1 MVPTDIRHTFA
12 QKNFDMKNT
21 SLAAIAALFAFAFSA
36 CDRDPYLLDLQTF
49 DVRWYDVDKSG
60 TQTANDE
67 LTFFVRINST
77 APDSDEQFVR
87 EWEFTYSVNGKY
99 GGLLRGDDRVRTN
112 SLTFDAEIAIA
123 NLKLPN
129 GQAPLGKGDVV
140 EFVVWARDNHGT
152 ELERAHRYIIEE

>member
-1 MVPTDIRHTFA
+1 
-12 QKNFDMKNT
+12 MKNKT
-21 SLAAIAALFAFAFSA
+21 TAALLAVFALAFTA

-49 DVRWYDVDKSG
+49 DVRWYDDDQSG
-60 TQTANDE
+60 TQTVGDA

-77 APDSDEQFVR
+77 ASDSDEQFIR
-87 EWEFTYSVNGKY
+87 DWEFTYSVNGKY

-152 ELERAHRYIIEE
+152 EVERAHRYVIEE